1 LNWSRAERFPSPTRS
16 FEDVADDTFVI
27 LHTSESTGFPK
38 PVEVSNSLLATVDA
52 QQILRDVDGR
62 RVTAHAWSNKTAYSA
77 LPPFHS
83 AAFNWLVFSIF
94 QNTQLLLGP
103 PDAPPSLSILQ
114 RILELQISDLGMLL
128 PSLLND
134 IVADPQLLPLL
145 SRWEAVC
152 YGGASLQAEIGDA
165 ICEHTKIFQTL
176 GSTETFNLPE
186 LAWRDKQEWKWNRFH
201 PDLNLEFVQL
211 DDDTFELVFRRDQG
225 KLIHQGAFRTFPNL
239 ESYSMGDLYK
249 RHSTDPDL
257 WMHCGRKDDII
268 VLANGEKLNPRLAEN
283 VIAQHPEIKSALI
296 IGSDR
301 SQVAVL
307 AEMRP
312 NSILSTLPED
322 EQLAALLPAIKAANE
337 ISPGHAQIDPH
348 FVRCVDAD
356 TFLRSPREISRGRK
370 PSSRTPL

>member
-1 LNWSRAERFPSPTRS
+1 
-16 FEDVADDTFVI
+16 
-27 LHTSESTGFPK
+27 
-38 PVEVSNSLLATVDA
+38 
-52 QQILRDVDGR
+52 
-62 RVTAHAWSNKTAYSA
+62 
-77 LPPFHS
+77 
-83 AAFNWLVFSIF
+83 
-94 QNTQLLLGP
+94 
-103 PDAPPSLSILQ
+103 
-114 RILELQISDLGMLL
+114 MLL

-249 RHSTDPDL
+249 RHPTDPDL

-312 NSILSTLPED
+312 DSILSTLPED

-356 TFLRSPREISRGRK
+356 TFLRSPKGDIQRRK